1 MSRVLKTP
9 LVEVALEY
17 LEQGFSIVPIRAGEK
32 RAARR
37 WQRWQSERMTMQQAE
52 QEFSAAYVGGI
63 ALVCGAL
70 SGLTVLDFD
79 GDTGAAALAA
89 LEPLIPTNTPRVGTG
104 GGGIH
109 LYFSHVGERV
119 IVWNW
124 QGSRAGE
131 IRGEA
136 GYILAS
142 PSIHPSGIPYQW
154 LEPLST
160 LAPLPDSLRTAILPQ
175 NSQVFQPSNDSRGGS
190 KAVVVRGFSGNH
202 SSIWLERALKRAQ
215 HGNRNITGLWL
226 ASQLR
231 DDGVNQA
238 EAGTLLLEYARIVG
252 SNGAHPY
259 SEREALASLEQAYK
273 RAPREAA
280 RRIESSISVSRPT
293 FAQRMR
299 SRFGGQS

>member
-1 MSRVLKTP
+1 VSRVLKTP
-9 LVEVALEY
+9 LAGAALEY

-32 RAARR
+32 RAAGR
-37 WQRWQSERMTMQQAE
+37 WQRWQSERMTEQQAE
-52 QEFSAAYVGGI
+52 REFSSAHVGSI
-63 ALVCGAL
+63 ALVCGSI

-79 GDTGAAALAA
+79 GDTGAAAMAA
-89 LEPLIPTNTPRVGTG
+89 LEPLIPSNTPRVGTG

-109 LYFSHVGERV
+109 LYFSHGGERV
-119 IVWNW
+119 TVWNW

-131 IRGEA
+131 VRGEG
-136 GYILAS
+136 GYVLAP

-160 LAPLPDSLRTAILPQ
+160 LAPLSDSLRSAILPQ
-175 NSQVFQPSNDSRGGS
+175 NTQVSQPSNDVRGGS
-190 KAVVVRGFSGNH
+190 KAFVARGFSDKN
-202 SSIWLERALKRAQ
+202 SSNWLERALKRAQ

-231 DDGVNQA
+231 DDGVTQA
-238 EAGTLLLEYARIVG
+238 ETGSVMLEYARIVG

-280 RRIESSISVSRPT
+280 RRIESSLQVSRPT